1 MLNRKSKDDG
11 SVAVIKAAKA
21 PKKVKAEKI
30 KPRKFKAIVI
40 DENDKEKKITV
51 VAENRALARM
61 ELANKGLNVLELNE
75 KKSLLEL
82 EIGGSISQAGLLQ
95 VTRQLAAFSAAGV
108 PLLDSIL
115 MLAES
120 SKSKQLKAVLNEIAN
135 DIRDGETLPQ
145 AARHHG
151 NIFPG
156 YYISILESSERTGEI
171 TETFEVL
178 ASYLERDLASNRA
191 VKSAMYYPIILI
203 TLAVGAVIILSTTVL
218 PKFSLFFA
226 SLNTKLPKSTQILL
240 NVSNFFSE
248 QWIFV
253 LLGMAIAGV
262 VFNLF
267 LRTEAGRLVFDKAI
281 LKAPLLGEIIKIII
295 LERFTRVMGSLT
307 KAGVPL
313 PDALTLAST
322 SMGNSAFRNAV
333 RAARDGVIRGEG
345 LAEPLE
351 ASKVFPVE
359 TIQILRVGEQS
370 GRLTDQLSHASN
382 YYAKEVDYRL
392 KNLTALVEPVVLAVV
407 GGGVGF
413 VAIALVSAMYGIYS
427 STSLGG

>member
-1 MLNRKSKDDG
+1 MSLSPITHTDE
-11 SVAVIKAAKA
+11 VVHIK
-21 PKKVKAEKI
+21 ES
-30 KPRKFKAIVI
+30 
-40 DENDKEKKITV
+40 KITV

-61 ELANKGLNVLELNE
+61 QLANKGLNVLELNE

-248 QWIFV
+248 QWVFV

-307 KAGVPL
+307 K
-313 PDALTLAST
+313 TST
-322 SMGNSAFRNAV
+322 
-333 RAARDGVIRGEG
+333 
-345 LAEPLE
+345 
-351 ASKVFPVE
+351 
-359 TIQILRVGEQS
+359 Q
-370 GRLTDQLSHASN
+370 
-382 YYAKEVDYRL
+382 
-392 KNLTALVEPVVLAVV
+392 
-407 GGGVGF
+407 
-413 VAIALVSAMYGIYS
+413 VSA
-427 STSLGG
+427 T